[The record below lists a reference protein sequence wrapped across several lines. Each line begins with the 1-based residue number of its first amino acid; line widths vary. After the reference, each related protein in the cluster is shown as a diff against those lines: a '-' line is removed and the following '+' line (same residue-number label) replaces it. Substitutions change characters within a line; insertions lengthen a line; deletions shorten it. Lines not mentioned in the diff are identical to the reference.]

1 MHAQK
6 PREFDPF
13 ARDMRSMHTLLMGYI
28 VHARHFDIAA
38 FTRAV
43 MSSKEET
50 RYAGEALLGYESQL
64 MGAGDNVG

>member
-1 MHAQK
+1 
-6 PREFDPF
+6 
-13 ARDMRSMHTLLMGYI
+13 MHTLLMGYI